1 MDKNR
6 KKTEKDFLSEVFEDG
21 KDLKRGILAIFFV
34 MKFLANFKGKKLKI
48 VQDYEQMNN
57 YLRTAERCVCDFC
70 VANIDHQ
77 IPLLSLNDGE
87 NGKQGRKEG
96 FLDSAITCPPI
107 LGNIISRV
115 EYQTIFLMVLKK
127 EQEIYFKK
135 QIEMLESGLELPYT
149 DPLAR
154 ASPFIDEKQN
164 Y

>member
-1 MDKNR
+1 
-6 KKTEKDFLSEVFEDG
+6 
-21 KDLKRGILAIFFV
+21 

-96 FLDSAITCPPI
+96 FLDSAITCP
-107 LGNIISRV
+107 L
-115 EYQTIFLMVLKK
+115 Y
-127 EQEIYFKK
+127 
-135 QIEMLESGLELPYT
+135 
-149 DPLAR
+149 
-154 ASPFIDEKQN
+154 
-164 Y
+164 